1 MESLLVT
8 SSKTDQGKWFE
19 SLWED
24 EELADVT
31 LVCRDGSQ
39 LKAHKAVLALS
50 SPLLRT
56 ILTRSKRPDPVLL
69 MLTTDALVLEKLLRL
84 VYFGQVSLP
93 SDQLESLLSAADA
106 LQLSLL
112 SNQQVTK
119 AKVGI
124 QQETQITS
132 KAGEAEQDLKF
143 EVKPF
148 DKETKTKLTPQ
159 LVALHPNTSLEKKI
173 RFDLDRST
181 RISSV
186 HTDTEIGCEQGN
198 TTASCS
204 ECGKEFEAFNHLWVH
219 IQSVHHMRHQC
230 KNCGKRYA
238 SAGVLNQHVESAHNG
253 IHLVCQDCGK
263 KFTLKATLNKHIRN
277 KHST

>member
-8 SSKTDQGKWFE
+8 SGKTDQGKWFE

-39 LKAHKAVLALS
+39 LKSHKAVLALS

-124 QQETQITS
+124 QQERQITS

-148 DKETKTKLTPQ
+148 GKETKTKLTPQ
-159 LVALHPNTSLEKKI
+159 LVALHPDTSLEKKI

-186 HTDTEIGCEQGN
+186 HPDEQVN

-219 IQSVHHMRHQC
+219 IQSVHHMRYQC
-230 KNCGKRYA
+230 KNCGKRYQSA
-238 SAGVLNQHVESAHNG
+238 SVLNQHVESAHNG

>member
-1 MESLLVT
+1 MT
-8 SSKTDQGKWFE
+8 SGKTDQGKWFE

-186 HTDTEIGCEQGN
+186 HPDEIGSEQVN
-198 TTASCS
+198 TAASCT

>member
-8 SSKTDQGKWFE
+8 SVKTDQGKWFE

-39 LKAHKAVLALS
+39 LKSHKAVLALS

-69 MLTTDALVLEKLLRL
+69 LLTTDALVLEKLLRL

-112 SNQQVTK
+112 SNQRVTN
-119 AKVGI
+119 VGI
-124 QQETQITS
+124 EHETQITS
-132 KAGEAEQDLKF
+132 KAGEAEQGLKF

-148 DKETKTKLTPQ
+148 DKETKTKLAPQ

-173 RFDLDRST
+173 RLDLDRST

-186 HTDTEIGCEQGN
+186 HTDELGSDQVN

-219 IQSVHHMRHQC
+219 IQSVHHMRYQC
-230 KNCGKRYA
+230 KNCGKRYQSA
-238 SAGVLNQHVESAHNG
+238 SVLNQHVESAHNG

-263 KFTLKATLNKHIRN
+263 KFNWQATLNKHIRN

>member
-1 MESLLVT
+1 MVT
-8 SSKTDQGKWFE
+8 SGKTDQGKWFE

-124 QQETQITS
+124 QQERQITS

-173 RFDLDRST
+173 RLDLDRST

-186 HTDTEIGCEQGN
+186 HTDEIGSEQEN
-198 TTASCS
+198 TAAASCN

-219 IQSVHHMRHQC
+219 IQSVHHMRYQC
-230 KNCGKRYA
+230 KNCGKRYQSA
-238 SAGVLNQHVESAHNG
+238 SVLNQHVESAHNG

-263 KFTLKATLNKHIRN
+263 KFNWQATLNKHIRN

>member
-8 SSKTDQGKWFE
+8 SGKTDQGKWFE

-39 LKAHKAVLALS
+39 LKSHKAVLALS

-112 SNQQVTK
+112 SNQQATK

-124 QQETQITS
+124 QQERQITS
-132 KAGEAEQDLKF
+132 KAGEAEQGLKF

-173 RFDLDRST
+173 RLDLDRST

-186 HTDTEIGCEQGN
+186 HTDELGSDQVN

-204 ECGKEFEAFNHLWVH
+204 KCGKEFEAFNHLWVH
-219 IQSVHHMRHQC
+219 IQSVHHMQYQC
-230 KNCGKRYA
+230 KNCGKRYQSA
-238 SAGVLNQHVESAHNG
+238 SVLNQHVDSAHNG

-263 KFTLKATLNKHIRN
+263 KFNWQATLNKHIRN

>member
-39 LKAHKAVLALS
+39 LKSHKAVLALS

-112 SNQQVTK
+112 SNQRVTN
-119 AKVGI
+119 VGI
-124 QQETQITS
+124 EHETQITS
-132 KAGEAEQDLKF
+132 KAGEAEQGLKF

-159 LVALHPNTSLEKKI
+159 LVALDPNTSLEKKI

-186 HTDTEIGCEQGN
+186 HPDEIGSEQVN
-198 TTASCS
+198 TAASCT

-219 IQSVHHMRHQC
+219 IQSVHHMRYQC
-230 KNCGKRYA
+230 KNCGKRYQSA
-238 SAGVLNQHVESAHNG
+238 SVLNQHVDSAHNG

-263 KFTLKATLNKHIRN
+263 KFNWQATLNKHIRN

>member
-1 MESLLVT
+1 MENLLVT

-39 LKAHKAVLALS
+39 LKSHKAVLALS

-124 QQETQITS
+124 QQERQITS

-173 RFDLDRST
+173 RLDLDRST
-181 RISSV
+181 RTV
-186 HTDTEIGCEQGN
+186 HTDEIGSEHQVN

-219 IQSVHHMRHQC
+219 IQSVHHMQYQC
-230 KNCGKRYA
+230 KNCGKRYQSA
-238 SAGVLNQHVESAHNG
+238 SVLNQHVDSAHNG